1 MRKKKKIKSE
11 IEKKY
16 YKERKLVLQRISRA
30 KKRGFIV
37 PEKLLPA
44 IPKKITAGSIRRLE
58 KLSAKYIQK
67 KSEFK
72 GKKGVEARQE
82 YQKEFV
88 AKRKSSRKTNK
99 IKKIIQKILEFN
111 SRLNESDLFN
121 LSEID
126 LMRLYEEE
134 KEKKESAWEEEQYY
148 DYDDG
153 YESGYESG
161 YDDGY
166 NAGRQVEI
174 ELPKESELVYQEIV
188 RILEA
193 GANKNYCFVAMNYLN
208 NAIGSRGFQE
218 VMQSINESPD
228 ELKNDSNVIAFASD
242 QEQIQMALSEF
253 ITLISG
259 RALDSSESMK
269 VAEEIEEQYFNQ
281 KFELNYFE

>member
-30 KKRGFIV
+30 KKRGFAV

-72 GKKGVEARQE
+72 GKKGAEARQE

-88 AKRKSSRKTNK
+88 AKRKSSRKANK

-111 SRLNESDLFN
+111 SRLNESELLN

-148 DYDDG
+148 NYDDG
-153 YESGYESG
+153 YEEGYESG

-166 NAGRQVEI
+166 NAGRGVEI
-174 ELPKESELVYQEIV
+174 ELPEESELVYQEIV

>member
-37 PEKLLPA
+37 PEKLLPS
-44 IPKKITAGSIRRLE
+44 IPKKITAGSIRRLK
-58 KLSAKYIQK
+58 KLSAKYIQE

-72 GKKGVEARQE
+72 GKKGAEARKE
-82 YQKEFV
+82 YKKEFV
-88 AKRKSSRKTNK
+88 EKRKTSKKTNK
-99 IKKIIQKILEFN
+99 IKKIIQKILELDSHF
-111 SRLNESDLFN
+111 SESDLLK
-121 LSEID
+121 LSEAD
-126 LMRLYEEE
+126 LWHLYEEE

-148 DYDDG
+148 DYG
-153 YESGYESG
+153 
-161 YDDGY
+161 DGY
-166 NAGRQVEI
+166 NAGRQVEV
-174 ELPKESELVYQEIV
+174 ELPEESELVYQEIV

>member
-30 KKRGFIV
+30 KKHGFVV
-37 PEKLLPA
+37 PEKILPA
-44 IPKKITAGSIRRLE
+44 IPKKITAGSIRRLK
-58 KLSAKYIQK
+58 KLSAKYIQE

-72 GKKGVEARQE
+72 GKKGAAARQE

-88 AKRKSSRKTNK
+88 AKRKLSKKINK
-99 IKKIIQKILEFN
+99 IKKLIQKIPEFN
-111 SRLNESDLFN
+111 SRLNESELLNLF
-121 LSEID
+121 EID
-126 LMRLYEEE
+126 LMRLYAEE
-134 KEKKESAWEEEQYY
+134 KEKK
-148 DYDDG
+148 
-153 YESGYESG
+153 ESG

-166 NAGRQVEI
+166 NAGRGVEV
-174 ELPKESELVYQEIV
+174 ELPEESELVYQEIV

-208 NAIGSRGFQE
+208 NEIGSRGFQE

>member
-1 MRKKKKIKSE
+1 MRKKKRIKSE

-30 KKRGFIV
+30 KKRGFVV
-37 PEKLLPA
+37 PEKILPA
-44 IPKKITAGSIRRLE
+44 IPKKITAGSIRRLK
-58 KLSAKYIQK
+58 KLSAKYIQE
-67 KSEFK
+67 KSEYK
-72 GKKGVEARQE
+72 GKKGVEARKE
-82 YQKEFV
+82 YQKDFV
-88 AKRKSSRKTNK
+88 AKRKSSRKANK
-99 IKKIIQKILEFN
+99 A
-111 SRLNESDLFN
+111 
-121 LSEID
+121 
-126 LMRLYEEE
+126 EE
-134 KEKKESAWEEEQYY
+134 KEKTESAWEEEQYY

-153 YESGYESG
+153 YEEGYESG
-161 YDDGY
+161 YGDGY
-166 NAGRQVEI
+166 NAGRGVEV
-174 ELPKESELVYQEIV
+174 ELPEESELVYQEIV

-218 VMQSINESPD
+218 VMKSINESPD

>member
-1 MRKKKKIKSE
+1 MRKKKKIKIKTE

-30 KKRGFIV
+30 KKRGFAV

-72 GKKGVEARQE
+72 GKKGAAARQE

-88 AKRKSSRKTNK
+88 AKRKSSRKANK
-99 IKKIIQKILEFN
+99 TKKMIQKILELN
-111 SRLNESDLFN
+111 SRLNESELLN

-126 LMRLYEEE
+126 LMRLYAEE

-148 DYDDG
+148 DYEEG
-153 YESGYESG
+153 YESGYG
-161 YDDGY
+161 DGY
-166 NAGRQVEI
+166 NAGRGVKV
-174 ELPKESELVYQEIV
+174 ELPEESELVYQEIV

-218 VMQSINESPD
+218 VMQSINESMD
-228 ELKNDSNVIAFASD
+228 ELKSDSNVIAFASD

>member
-1 MRKKKKIKSE
+1 MREKKKRIKSE
-11 IEKKY
+11 IGKKY

-30 KKRGFIV
+30 KKRGFVV
-37 PEKLLPA
+37 PEKILPA
-44 IPKKITAGSIRRLE
+44 IPKKITAGSIRRLK
-58 KLSAKYIQK
+58 KLSAKYIQE
-67 KSEFK
+67 KSEYK
-72 GKKGVEARQE
+72 GKKGVEARKE
-82 YQKEFV
+82 YQKDFV
-88 AKRKSSRKTNK
+88 AKRKSSRKANK
-99 IKKIIQKILEFN
+99 A
-111 SRLNESDLFN
+111 
-121 LSEID
+121 
-126 LMRLYEEE
+126 EE

-153 YESGYESG
+153 Y
-161 YDDGY
+161 
-166 NAGRQVEI
+166 NAGRGVEV
-174 ELPKESELVYQEIV
+174 ELPEESELVYQEIV

>member
-16 YKERKLVLQRISRA
+16 YKERKLVLQRMSRA

-37 PEKLLPA
+37 PEKLLPG

-72 GKKGVEARQE
+72 GKKGAAARQE

-88 AKRKSSRKTNK
+88 AKRKSSKKINK
-99 IKKIIQKILEFN
+99 IKKLIQKILEFN
-111 SRLNESDLFN
+111 SHLNESELLN

-126 LMRLYEEE
+126 LMRLYAEE
-134 KEKKESAWEEEQYY
+134 KEKNEAAWEEDQYY
-148 DYDDG
+148 DYDTG

-161 YDDGY
+161 YEDGY
-166 NAGRQVEI
+166 NAGKQVEI
-174 ELPKESELVYQEIV
+174 ELPEESELVYQEIM
-188 RILEA
+188 RILSS
-193 GANKNYCFVAMNYLN
+193 GANRNYCFVGINYLN
-208 NAIGSRGFQE
+208 SEINSRGFQE
-218 VMQSINESPD
+218 VMKTINESPE
-228 ELKNDSNVIAFASD
+228 ELKSNSNIIAFASD

-259 RALDSSESMK
+259 RVLDSKESMK
-269 VAEEIEEQYFNQ
+269 VAEEIEESYFNQ
-281 KFELNYFE
+281 NLELEYF

>member
-30 KKRGFIV
+30 KKRGFAV

-44 IPKKITAGSIRRLE
+44 IPKKITSGSVRRLE
-58 KLSAKYIQK
+58 KLSAKYIQE
-67 KSEFK
+67 KSEYK
-72 GKKGVEARQE
+72 GKKGAEARRE
-82 YQKEFV
+82 YRKDFV
-88 AKRKSSRKTNK
+88 AKRKSSRKANK
-99 IKKIIQKILEFN
+99 A
-111 SRLNESDLFN
+111 
-121 LSEID
+121 
-126 LMRLYEEE
+126 EE
-134 KEKKESAWEEEQYY
+134 KEKKESAREE
-148 DYDDG
+148 G
-153 YESGYESG
+153 YESGYG
-161 YDDGY
+161 DGY
-166 NAGRQVEI
+166 NAGRQVGI
-174 ELPKESELVYQEIV
+174 ELPEESELVYQEIV

-242 QEQIQMALSEF
+242 QEQIQMSLSEF

>member
-30 KKRGFIV
+30 KKRGFTV

-44 IPKKITAGSIRRLE
+44 IPKKITSGSIRRLE

-72 GKKGVEARQE
+72 GKKGAAARQE

-88 AKRKSSRKTNK
+88 AKRKSSKKINK
-99 IKKIIQKILEFN
+99 IKKLIQKILEFN
-111 SRLNESDLFN
+111 SRLNESELLN

-134 KEKKESAWEEEQYY
+134 KEKKESTWEEEQYY
-148 DYDDG
+148 DYDEG
-153 YESGYESG
+153 YESGYDDG

-174 ELPKESELVYQEIV
+174 ELPEESELVYQEIV

-218 VMQSINESPD
+218 VMKTINESPE
-228 ELKNDSNVIAFASD
+228 ELKSDSNIIAFASD